1 MKISKWNL
9 IAGGLALI
17 GAGASFVTSLINDEQ
32 TEKASQVSEKLDG
45 LLALAD
51 KRIETLKEQTT
62 TD

>member
-32 TEKASQVSEKLDG
+32 TEKANKASDRLER
-45 LLALAD
+45 LLALED
-51 KRIETLKEQTT
+51 KRREERESES
-62 TD
+62 